1 MNSVAQ
7 KVVAERFG
15 EKKIERDDMLGSFVR
30 HGLTQQECESE
41 SLLQMYVGLVSSL
54 PDVDLFLLA
63 WQAQIPPPRQCEVP
77 SYTSSR
83 ILPSTRN

>member
-41 SLLQMYVGLVSSL
+41 SLLQM
-54 PDVDLFLLA
+54 
-63 WQAQIPPPRQCEVP
+63 
-77 SYTSSR
+77 
-83 ILPSTRN
+83 